1 MRNKDRFSGT
11 MLNPRI
17 IVRTDYMTQTCQ
29 PDKINRIIFSAD
41 NDREVTVQLTN
52 GDIIQAE
59 YFPGLDAVIAV
70 LEKNPDLKLEIQGHT
85 DDVGSP
91 DFNQKLSAKRARAA
105 KRYMQDKGMA
115 PARLSLRGYGATRS
129 QASNETAAGRALNRR
144 VKIAPRN
151 KDERRTS
158 N

>member
-1 MRNKDRFSGT
+1 MKLILFDAAGSSRPISTAIVTMRNKDRFSGT

-70 LEKNPDLKLEIQGHT
+70 LEKNPDLKLEIQGAH
-85 DDVGSP
+85 
-91 DFNQKLSAKRARAA
+91 
-105 KRYMQDKGMA
+105 
-115 PARLSLRGYGATRS
+115 
-129 QASNETAAGRALNRR
+129 RR
-144 VKIAPRN
+144 CRFPGF
-151 KDERRTS
+151 
-158 N
+158 